1 MDLDLAFVASASSTS
16 KKRPHSTPSC
26 SSSGVKKSLRKN
38 SNKKTIKKLKCKDK
52 KAKDK
57 KKSKHQKSKDHEK
70 VRSKDSKKNKSR
82 EKQTEKD
89 KCPKIAKKKLAM
101 MSYADSFMTE
111 LLGLSLVDTQPSP
124 LLPGKVRIG
133 SDCSGLGT
141 DAVAVKL
148 SLSGHEDVDVR
159 CAFVSDPCIE
169 GVRSRAFALF
179 EPGRRT
185 PLTSPRHLHSR
196 VYQMFAS
203 IARSFSAVMAA
214 DSRKTCVATDAS
226 KTGPGLTQP

>member
-16 KKRPHSTPSC
+16 KKRRSAPSC

-38 SNKKTIKKLKCKDK
+38 SKKKTIKKLECKDK

-57 KKSKHQKSKDHEK
+57 KKSKQQKSKDHEK
-70 VRSKDSKKNKSR
+70 VCSKDSKKNKSH

-89 KCPKIAKKKLAM
+89 KCPKIVKKKLAM
-101 MSYADSFMTE
+101 MSKADSFMTE
-111 LLGLSLVDTQPSP
+111 LLDLSLVDTQPSP

-159 CAFVSDPCIE
+159 CAFVSEFDSVKRSLLKAVHKYAGLGKASVIYDDVKTRSIE
-169 GVRSRAFALF
+169 HPQELPDTRVETTELLHVCSDTFGGMKILF
-179 EPGRRT
+179 V
-185 PLTSPRHLHSR
+185 L
-196 VYQMFAS
+196 
-203 IARSFSAVMAA
+203 
-214 DSRKTCVATDAS
+214 
-226 KTGPGLTQP
+226 